1 MSLMTRTFPLNEYV
15 NIPAVGFGTYL
26 VSNEDAPRAVQSA
39 LECGYRH
46 IDTASGY
53 RNEEAVGQGIRAGMA
68 SAGLAREDVFVT
80 TKLWP
85 GNPAWGDAPKTHD
98 QTIAECEASLKR
110 LGLDHVD
117 LYLIHAPYGGSER
130 LSQWRALIE
139 LQKAGKARAIG
150 VSNFNVAHLGEIEAA
165 GLSTPDAN
173 QIELHPWSQKPDL
186 IAHMAEKGIAP
197 IAYSSLVPLSTW
209 RTQEGQA
216 SAKTQEMRE
225 DSGIFT
231 DMAGKYGVTE
241 AQFLLRWGIQ
251 NGYAVLPKS
260 LNPERMKQNIDLEG
274 FEIDAADT
282 ATLRTMDRGNGVAWA
297 SGDPSTAA

>member
-1 MSLMTRTFPLNEYV
+1 MILNETYTLNNGV
-15 NIPAVGFGTYL
+15 EIPKLALGTWMIENDPVAEAV
-26 VSNEDAPRAVQSA
+26 RAA
-39 LECGYRH
+39 AEIGYRH

-53 RNEEAVGQGIRAGMA
+53 RNEEAVGKGIRAGLA
-68 SAGLAREDVFVT
+68 STGLAREDVFVT

-85 GNPAWGDAPKTHD
+85 GNPAWGDAPKTYE
-98 QTIAECEASLKR
+98 QTIADCEASLEL

-117 LYLIHAPYGGSER
+117 LYLIHAPYGGPER

-139 LQKAGKARAIG
+139 LQRTGKARAIG
-150 VSNFNVAHLGEIEAA
+150 VSNFNISHLEEIRAA
-165 GLSTPDAN
+165 NLQTPDAN

-186 IAHMAEKGIAP
+186 VAYMAKNGIAP

-216 SAKTQEMRE
+216 SAKTEQMKA

-231 DMAGKYGVTE
+231 EMAGKYGVTE
-241 AQFLLRWGIQ
+241 AQFLLRWGVQ

-260 LNPERMKQNIDLEG
+260 LSRERMKMNIDLDG
-274 FEIDAADT
+274 FEIDDRDM
-282 ATLRTMDRGNGVAWA
+282 ATIRTMDRGNGVAWA